1 MSLITVFKVSFLLMR
16 TKVELCVS
24 CTVLARSHS
33 ESEQKVWKILPRE
46 DSFWCSLLGKNHS
59 WWSALL
65 QHACCSKIHPQHNTW
80 HGRFVSLITLIHIT
94 KLDYCMQYKSFVIL
108 GHAYFLNPYIQ
119 VARRLLAYKRWS
131 TPHRERYRV
140 AWMEMMAVQV
150 STQKVLSKQASPS
163 FASALQPKNE
173 TACVC
178 QGSLAPL
185 QNKKRRKQRYRKW
198 NLEHLPGTDRF
209 TLILVLVFKSGEVKV
224 LTRATTLLRFCVWFQ
239 LCCDPKYKTPLQI
252 GD

>member
-33 ESEQKVWKILPRE
+33 RYGKILPRE
-46 DSFWCSLLGKNHS
+46 DPFWCSLLGKNHS

-131 TPHRERYRV
+131 TPTERALQGGLDGDDGGASQYTESAFQTSVTFLRFSSAAKEWDSLCLSRKFGSVAKQKEEKTTLQEVKLRASPRYR
-140 AWMEMMAVQV
+140 
-150 STQKVLSKQASPS
+150 SI
-163 FASALQPKNE
+163 
-173 TACVC
+173 
-178 QGSLAPL
+178 
-185 QNKKRRKQRYRKW
+185 
-198 NLEHLPGTDRF
+198 HLDPRF
-209 TLILVLVFKSGEVKV
+209 GV
-224 LTRATTLLRFCVWFQ
+224 
-239 LCCDPKYKTPLQI
+239 
-252 GD
+252 